1 MLIHPENAS
10 PEGCEKQLF
19 FYRKAEMIIES
30 FFRFSAATPPSLR
43 VFLYVHSE
51 NAGTKKERTA
61 QGVKLTMKSMMK
73 EMKINELNMEEL
85 EIVAGGTPMS
95 IPGGKRSGRKNSET
109 ALEML
114 NWLGEKCNSLLE
126 DLGLKEK
133 PVNNSIVDKTVKD
146 YQ

>member
-1 MLIHPENAS
+1 M
-10 PEGCEKQLF
+10 
-19 FYRKAEMIIES
+19 M
-30 FFRFSAATPPSLR
+30 
-43 VFLYVHSE
+43 
-51 NAGTKKERTA
+51 
-61 QGVKLTMKSMMK
+61 SMMK
-73 EMKINELNMEEL
+73 EMNKNELNMEEL

-109 ALEML
+109 ALEIF
-114 NWLGEKCNSLLE
+114 NWLGDKCNSFLE

>member
-1 MLIHPENAS
+1 
-10 PEGCEKQLF
+10 
-19 FYRKAEMIIES
+19 
-30 FFRFSAATPPSLR
+30 
-43 VFLYVHSE
+43 
-51 NAGTKKERTA
+51 
-61 QGVKLTMKSMMK
+61 MKSMMK

-85 EIVAGGTPMS
+85 EMVTGGTPMS

-114 NWLGEKCNSLLE
+114 NWLGEKCNSFLE